1 MKGLKSI
8 LLWGLISAL
17 GAAAFGVLALHR
29 GETINAIWLIVA
41 AVSVY
46 AVAYRF
52 YSKFIAQKVFQLDD
66 NRKTP
71 AEVFNDGK
79 DYVPTNKWV
88 LFGHHFAAIAGAG
101 PLVGPILAS
110 QMGYLPGT
118 LWIVVGVVLAGA
130 VQDFVILFASMRR
143 NGKSLGEM
151 IKEEIGSFTG
161 LIAMLGILGIMI
173 ILLAVLAL
181 VVVKALVGSPWGM
194 FTIAATIP
202 IAIFMGVYMRYIRPG
217 RVGEASLI
225 GFVLLMASIV
235 FGQYVAE
242 NPTLANMFTF
252 KGETIALLMI
262 GYGFVASALPVWLL
276 LAPRDYL
283 STFLKIGTIVGLALG
298 ILVVAPDLQM
308 PAVTKFVDGTG
319 PVFAGNLFPFLF
331 ITIACG
337 AVSGFHSL
345 VSSGTTPKMIER
357 ESHARP
363 IGYGAMLMESFVAV
377 MALVAACVLT
387 PGAYFAINSPA
398 AVIGQ
403 DVVQAAK
410 TVSSWG
416 FTITPDV
423 LTELAKDVGEQ
434 TILSRTGGAPT
445 LAIGMAVIL
454 SKVIGGKAFMAFWYH
469 FAILFEALFIL
480 TTIDAGTRVGRFM
493 IQDIL
498 GHFYKPFG
506 RTDWL
511 PANIIATT
519 LCVFGWGYFLY
530 QGVIDPLGGINT
542 LWPLFGIANQMLAGI
557 ALLLGTTVLFKMGK
571 KAYVWVTLVPT
582 TWILVVTMTAGYQK
596 LFHENPKIGFLAHAK
611 VFKDALSQGKIL
623 PPATTEAQMQQII
636 TNDYVDATLCAI
648 FMLVV
653 LVMLISS
660 INMWIKVLNNKGT
673 PLQESPYIPRDA
685 GNEVKHYA

>member
-1 MKGLKSI
+1 VKGLKSV
-8 LLWGLISAL
+8 LLWGLISVL
-17 GAAAFGVLALHR
+17 GAAGFAILALNR
-29 GETINAIWLIVA
+29 GETVNAVWLIVA
-41 AVSVY
+41 AVCTY

-52 YSKFIAQKVFQLDD
+52 YSKFIARKVFGLDD

-71 AEVFNDGK
+71 AEIFNDGK

-101 PLVGPILAS
+101 PLVGPILAA

-118 LWIVVGVVLAGA
+118 LWIVIGVVLGGA

-151 IKEEIGSFTG
+151 VKEEIGPVTG
-161 LIAMLGILGIMI
+161 FIAALGILGIMI

-202 IAIFMGVYMRYIRPG
+202 IAILMGVYMRFIRPG
-217 RVGEASLI
+217 RVAEASLI
-225 GFVLLMASIV
+225 GFFLLLVSLV
-235 FGQYVAE
+235 VGQYVAK
-242 NPTLANMFTF
+242 NPTLAEVFTL
-252 KGETIALLMI
+252 KGETIAILMI
-262 GYGFVASALPVWLL
+262 IYGFVASALPVWLL

-298 ILVVAPDLQM
+298 IFVVAPDLQM
-308 PAVTKFVDGTG
+308 PALTKFVDGTG

-345 VSSGTTPKMIER
+345 VSSGTTPKMIET

-377 MALVAACVLT
+377 MAMVAACVLT

-410 TVSSWG
+410 VVSSWG
-416 FTITPDV
+416 FTVTPDM
-423 LTELAKDVGEQ
+423 LSELAKNVGEQ

-454 SKVIGGKAFMAFWYH
+454 SKVIGGKTLMAFWYH

-493 IQDIL
+493 IQDIM
-498 GHFYKPFG
+498 GTFYKPLG
-506 RTDWL
+506 KTDSL
-511 PANIIATT
+511 VSNIIATT
-519 LCVFGWGYFLY
+519 LCVLAWGYFLY
-530 QGVIDPLGGINT
+530 QGVVDPLGGINT

-557 ALLLGTTVLFKMGK
+557 ALLFGTTVLFKMGK
-571 KAYVWVTLVPT
+571 KAYVWVTLIPT
-582 TWILVVTMTAGYQK
+582 TWLLVVTLTAGCQK
-596 LFHENPKIGFLAHAK
+596 LFHSNPKIGFLAHAK
-611 VFKDALSQGKIL
+611 LFKDTLNQGKIL
-623 PPATTEAQMQQII
+623 APAVNEAQMHQII
-636 TNDYVDATLCAI
+636 MNDYIDATLCAI

-653 LVMLISS
+653 IAMLISS
-660 INMWIKVLNNKGT
+660 VNTWIKVLQNRHV
-673 PLQESPYIPRDA
+673 PLKEAPYIPRDG

>member
-1 MKGLKSI
+1 MKAWKSI
-8 LLWGLISAL
+8 LLWGVITAL
-17 GAAAFGVLALHR
+17 GAAGFAVLALSR
-29 GETINAIWLIVA
+29 GETINAVWLLVA

-52 YSKFIAQKVFQLDD
+52 YSKFIARKVFELDD

-71 AEVFNDGK
+71 AELLNDGK

-101 PLVGPILAS
+101 PLVGPILAA

-118 LWIVVGVVLAGA
+118 LWIIVGVVLAGA

-151 IKEEIGSFTG
+151 IKEEIGPVTG
-161 LIAMLGILGIMI
+161 FIAMIGILGIMI

-202 IAIFMGVYMRYIRPG
+202 IAILMGVYMRYIRPG
-217 RVGEASLI
+217 HVGEGSVI
-225 GFVLLMASIV
+225 GVILLLLSIV
-235 FGQYVAE
+235 AGQYVAE
-242 NPTLANMFTF
+242 NPALATMFTF
-252 KGETIALLMI
+252 KGETIAIMLI
-262 GYGFVASALPVWLL
+262 IYGFIASALPVWLL

-283 STFLKIGTIVGLALG
+283 STFLKIGTIVGLAIG
-298 ILVVAPDLQM
+298 IIVVAPNLQM
-308 PAVTKFVDGTG
+308 PAVSKFIDGTG

-337 AVSGFHSL
+337 AVSGFHAL

-357 ESHARP
+357 EGHAQP
-363 IGYGAMLMESFVAV
+363 IGYGAMLMESFVAA
-377 MALVAACVLT
+377 MAMIAACVIT
-387 PGAYFAINSPA
+387 PGTYFAINSPPA
-398 AVIGQ
+398 IIGT
-403 DVVQAAK
+403 DVTQAAQ
-410 TVSSWG
+410 VISSWG
-416 FTITPDV
+416 FTVTPNE
-423 LTELAKDVGEQ
+423 LKELAANVGEQ
-434 TILSRTGGAPT
+434 TILSRTGGAPSF
-445 LAIGMAVIL
+445 AIGMAHIF
-454 SKVIGGKAFMAFWYH
+454 SQVIGGKALMAFWYH

-498 GHFYKPFG
+498 GHVYKPFAK
-506 RTDWL
+506 TDSML
-511 PANIIATT
+511 SNIVATT
-519 LCVFGWGYFLY
+519 LCVLGWGYFLY

-582 TWILVVTMTAGYQK
+582 TWLLIVTMTAGYQK
-596 LFHENPKIGFLAHAK
+596 LFHENPKIGFLSHAK
-611 VFKDALSQGKIL
+611 VFQSALDKGKL
-623 PPATTEAQMQQII
+623 LAPAKNVGQMKQII
-636 TNDYVDATLCAI
+636 LNDYVDATLCGI
-648 FMLVV
+648 FMIVV
-653 LVMLISS
+653 IAVLISA
-660 INMWIKVLNNKGT
+660 IRIWIQVLNNKAT
-673 PLQESPYIPRDA
+673 PLKEAVYVPRDESEA
-685 GNEVKHYA
+685 HHYV

>member
-1 MKGLKSI
+1 MKAWKSI
-8 LLWGLISAL
+8 LLWGVITAL
-17 GAAAFGVLALHR
+17 GAAGFAVLALSR
-29 GETINAIWLIVA
+29 GETINAVWLLVT

-52 YSKFIAQKVFQLDD
+52 YSKFIARRVFELDD

-71 AEVFNDGK
+71 AELLNDGK

-101 PLVGPILAS
+101 PLVGPILAA

-118 LWIVVGVVLAGA
+118 LWIIVGVVLAGA

-151 IKEEIGSFTG
+151 IKEEIGPVTG
-161 LIAMLGILGIMI
+161 VIAMIGILGIMI

-202 IAIFMGVYMRYIRPG
+202 IAILMGVYMRYIRPG
-217 RVGEASLI
+217 HVGEGSVI
-225 GFVLLMASIV
+225 GIILLLLSIV
-235 FGQYVAE
+235 AGQYVAE
-242 NPTLANMFTF
+242 NPALASMFTF
-252 KGETIALLMI
+252 KGETIAIMLVI
-262 GYGFVASALPVWLL
+262 YGFIASALPVWLL

-283 STFLKIGTIVGLALG
+283 STFLKIGTIVGLAIG
-298 ILVVAPDLQM
+298 IVVVAPNLQM
-308 PAVTKFVDGTG
+308 PAVSKFIDGTG

-337 AVSGFHSL
+337 AVSGFHAL

-357 ESHARP
+357 EAHAQP
-363 IGYGAMLMESFVAV
+363 IGYGAMLMESFVAA
-377 MALVAACVLT
+377 MAIIAACVIT
-387 PGAYFAINSPA
+387 PGTYFAINSPP
-398 AVIGQ
+398 AVIGT
-403 DVVQAAK
+403 DVTQAAQ
-410 TVSSWG
+410 VISSWG
-416 FTITPDV
+416 FTVTPNE
-423 LTELAKDVGEQ
+423 LKELAVNVGEQ
-434 TILSRTGGAPT
+434 TILSRTGGAPSF
-445 LAIGMAVIL
+445 AIGMAHIF
-454 SKVIGGKAFMAFWYH
+454 SQVIGGKALMAFWYH

-498 GHFYKPFG
+498 GHVYKPFAK
-506 RTDWL
+506 TDSML
-511 PANIIATT
+511 SNIVATT
-519 LCVFGWGYFLY
+519 LCVLGWGYFLY

-571 KAYVWVTLVPT
+571 KAYVWVTLIPT
-582 TWILVVTMTAGYQK
+582 TWLLIVTMTAGYQK
-596 LFHENPKIGFLAHAK
+596 LFHENPKIGFLSHAK
-611 VFKDALSQGKIL
+611 VFQSALDKGKL
-623 PPATTEAQMQQII
+623 LAPAKNVGQMKQII
-636 TNDYVDATLCAI
+636 LNDYIDAALCGI

-653 LVMLISS
+653 IAVLISA
-660 INMWIKVLNNKGT
+660 IRIWIQVLNNKAT
-673 PLQESPYIPRDA
+673 SLKEAVYVPRDESEA
-685 GNEVKHYA
+685 QHYV

>member
-1 MKGLKSI
+1 LKGIKSI

-17 GAAAFGVLALHR
+17 GAAGFAVLALNR
-29 GETINAIWLIVA
+29 GETVNAIWLIVA
-41 AVSVY
+41 AVCVY
-46 AVAYRF
+46 AVGYRF
-52 YSKFIAQKVFQLDD
+52 YSKFVAKKVFQLDD

-71 AEVFNDGK
+71 AEIFNDGK

-118 LWIVVGVVLAGA
+118 IWIVVGAVLAGA
-130 VQDFVILFASMRR
+130 VQDFIILFASMRR

-151 IKEEIGSFTG
+151 IKEEIGPVTG
-161 LIAMLGILGIMI
+161 FIAMLGILGIMI

-225 GFVLLMASIV
+225 GFILLMVSIV
-235 FGQYVAE
+235 TGQHVAE

-363 IGYGAMLMESFVAV
+363 KGYGAMLM
-377 MALVAACVLT
+377 
-387 PGAYFAINSPA
+387 
-398 AVIGQ
+398 
-403 DVVQAAK
+403 
-410 TVSSWG
+410 
-416 FTITPDV
+416 
-423 LTELAKDVGEQ
+423 
-434 TILSRTGGAPT
+434 
-445 LAIGMAVIL
+445 
-454 SKVIGGKAFMAFWYH
+454 
-469 FAILFEALFIL
+469 
-480 TTIDAGTRVGRFM
+480 
-493 IQDIL
+493 
-498 GHFYKPFG
+498 
-506 RTDWL
+506 
-511 PANIIATT
+511 
-519 LCVFGWGYFLY
+519 
-530 QGVIDPLGGINT
+530 
-542 LWPLFGIANQMLAGI
+542 
-557 ALLLGTTVLFKMGK
+557 
-571 KAYVWVTLVPT
+571 
-582 TWILVVTMTAGYQK
+582 
-596 LFHENPKIGFLAHAK
+596 
-611 VFKDALSQGKIL
+611 
-623 PPATTEAQMQQII
+623 
-636 TNDYVDATLCAI
+636 
-648 FMLVV
+648 
-653 LVMLISS
+653 
-660 INMWIKVLNNKGT
+660 
-673 PLQESPYIPRDA
+673 
-685 GNEVKHYA
+685 